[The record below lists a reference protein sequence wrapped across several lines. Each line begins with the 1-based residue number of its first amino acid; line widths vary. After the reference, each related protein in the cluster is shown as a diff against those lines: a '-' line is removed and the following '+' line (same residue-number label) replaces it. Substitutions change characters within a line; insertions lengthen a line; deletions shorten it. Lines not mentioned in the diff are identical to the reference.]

1 MCYTVLMDDTDE
13 TTAPAN
19 QPLSIVPTIVAAVG
33 EEEIVEMLVEESRFK
48 GEPELRAAAARL
60 LEAGYTVQSVARRL
74 KIRASTVWKWSSEP
88 EIAAS
93 IRSGAEYRRKVIG
106 QDLEAAAE
114 DALSALVEIVR
125 DPGINPKDRV
135 KASEVILDRCGL
147 ISGPESG
154 QTTAIAVDIDFDE
167 RLARIVAGNRT

>member
-1 MCYTVLMDDTDE
+1 MDDTNE
-13 TTAPAN
+13 PVAPAN
-19 QPLSIVPTIVAAVG
+19 QPLSIVPSVITPVG
-33 EEEIVEMLVEESRFK
+33 EEEIINMLVEENRFK
-48 GEPELRAAAARL
+48 GEPELRASAARL
-60 LEAGYTVQSVARRL
+60 LEAGYTVQNVARRL

-88 EIAAS
+88 EIASS
-93 IRSGAEYRRKVIG
+93 IRSGAEYRRRVLG
-106 QDLEAAAE
+106 QDLESAAE

-147 ISGPESG
+147 VSGPESG
-154 QTTAIAVDIDFDE
+154 HSTAIAVDIDFDE